1 GVCDA
6 TCTPLDR
13 LLDHELIA
21 FEDLGMGIRYAVA
34 RWLTRRAAHRNCS
47 LSASRRS
54 MAGGAGEAREA
65 GPALSRN
72 PPANGRGHQVARW
85 VIRSR
90 FRPSEVA
97 MTMFEKRTAFRRA
110 VGGPLDG
117 QTVEA
122 SADYDEFTMHPTDR
136 ALVPAMGGTRA
147 GHYEVRDGILVW
159 HERTVCRAVR
169 ARSVA

>member
-1 GVCDA
+1 MCIRDRPPSV
-6 TCTPLDR
+6 R
-13 LLDHELIA
+13 LLDQEWIA
-21 FEDLGMGIRYAVA
+21 FEDLGIGIRYAVA

-54 MAGGAGEAREA
+54 MAGEAREA

-97 MTMFEKRTAFRRA
+97 MPMFEKRTAFRRA

-147 GHYEVRDGILVW
+147 AHYEVRDGILVW
-159 HERTVCRAVR
+159 HERTV
-169 ARSVA
+169 